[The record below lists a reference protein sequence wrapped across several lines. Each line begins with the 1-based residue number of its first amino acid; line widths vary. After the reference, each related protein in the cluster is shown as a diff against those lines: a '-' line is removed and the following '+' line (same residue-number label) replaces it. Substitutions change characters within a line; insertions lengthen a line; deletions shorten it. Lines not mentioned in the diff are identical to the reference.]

1 MQLRPLQVPTVN
13 PRYLPSHRE
22 GYVFLGQY
30 EEYDLYFCDNGQSA
44 TLMGRYGH
52 GPLKREF
59 SLTFLGLPEPEAAPA
74 WLVEAYD
81 RASERGLIGERD
93 Q

>member
-1 MQLRPLQVPTVN
+1 VN
-13 PRYLPSHRE
+13 PRYLPSLRE
-22 GYVFLGQY
+22 GYVFLGQC
-30 EEYDLYFCDNGQSA
+30 EEYDLYFCDKGQSA

-59 SLTFLGLPEPEAAPA
+59 SLTLLGLLEPEAARA

>member
-1 MQLRPLQVPTVN
+1 MK
-13 PRYLPSHRE
+13 PRYLPNLLE

-30 EEYDLYFCDNGQSA
+30 EEFDLYFCDRGQSA
-44 TLMGRYGH
+44 TLIGRYGH

-59 SLTFLGLPEPEAAPA
+59 NLTLLGLPEPEAAPA
-74 WLVEAYD
+74 WLSEAYA
-81 RASERGLIGERD
+81 RAIDRGLVGERD